1 MVPEFPI
8 DTALLGVAGAV
19 IAVVIKVLLGRKP
32 RPDNAPLV
40 PTPPPTNTK
49 GHEVATAAAQ
59 EKFESEIKDIVDANS
74 DESEEKRLKRLAD
87 LANLAKRR

>member
-19 IAVVIKVLLGRKP
+19 IAVVIKVLLGKKQK
-32 RPDNAPLV
+32 DNTPPAPK
-40 PTPPPTNTK
+40 PPPTNT
-49 GHEVATAAAQ
+49 EVHGAAVAIAQ

-74 DESEEKRLKRLAD
+74 DESEEKRLKRLAE